1 MWSIKC
7 DFFAKELRWSLVWV
21 DLRIWEGSQ
30 GCSRCR
36 GGKEHSEQWQ
46 RDAKAI
52 KQEHLRDLSQER
64 SQSKNSLYTSPKE
77 TKRTSHSLKIPFPSV
92 SIRNPSLLSHCSSPG
107 FLPLHGFEHFL
118 TYSIFLIFSTFQ
130 TFPVCIWNLWQ
141 ITSKIPCIFTSG
153 KFSHQKWKL
162 FDCLP
167 SRDLFFHPTS
177 VAWKHGLVQVFS
189 IRNKCSTSQIS
200 IPSILLQAS
209 ASIVPIHCLTP
220 WFQTWFEP
228 IRISNP
234 SSLLLFFL
242 PSATMI
248 ALTLNYDHNPQWIL
262 STVQQPHYIFLI
274 SSLSYSPGGLFYFSF
289 SFLKSS
295 VPSTPYLMMLFLI
308 SFLLRISEASEE
320 NIPGFPTPLP
330 VYLCLFSALKFS
342 LLGPSPSCI
351 LDYFFSYSKTFTL

>member
-1 MWSIKC
+1 MILSRSFPSEISAPPPKSQFQAFFSKHQPLLFQFTASHL
-7 DFFAKELRWSLVWV
+7 DFK
-21 DLRIWEGSQ
+21 
-30 GCSRCR
+30 
-36 GGKEHSEQWQ
+36 
-46 RDAKAI
+46 
-52 KQEHLRDLSQER
+52 RDLSP
-64 SQSKNSLYTSPKE
+64 SGSLI
-77 TKRTSHSLKIPFPSV
+77 H
-92 SIRNPSLLSHCSSPG
+92 
-107 FLPLHGFEHFL
+107 
-118 TYSIFLIFSTFQ
+118 
-130 TFPVCIWNLWQ
+130 
-141 ITSKIPCIFTSG
+141 
-153 KFSHQKWKL
+153 
-162 FDCLP
+162 
-167 SRDLFFHPTS
+167 HPYY
-177 VAWKHGLVQVFS
+177 F
-189 IRNKCSTSQIS
+189 
-200 IPSILLQAS
+200 
-209 ASIVPIHCLTP
+209 
-220 WFQTWFEP
+220 
-228 IRISNP
+228 
-234 SSLLLFFL
+234 FFL